1 MADLT
6 SYLATPAL
14 EFPTWGIPIAILAF
28 GILILKGFALYK
40 AARNKN
46 DGWFWAILLLNTFG
60 LLPGIYLFIN
70 RKKKQVTLFEKMSGK
85 LKVRY

>member
-1 MADLT
+1 MADII

-14 EFPTWGIPIAILAF
+14 EFPTWGIPIIIVAF

-40 AARNKN
+40 AARNRETT
-46 DGWFWAILLLNTFG
+46 WFWAILLLNTFG

-70 RKKKQVTLFEKMSGK
+70 RKRKQVVMFEN
-85 LKVRY
+85 VRRLRIRY